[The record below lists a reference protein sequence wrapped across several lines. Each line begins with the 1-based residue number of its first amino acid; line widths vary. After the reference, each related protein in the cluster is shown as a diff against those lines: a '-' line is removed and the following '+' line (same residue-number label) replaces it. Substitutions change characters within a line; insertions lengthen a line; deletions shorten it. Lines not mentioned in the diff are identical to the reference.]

1 MKNWRH
7 SDLLRK
13 NLAAAVATLASWDVL
28 TPAGGAAVAGIAF
41 GAIGKERMRTGATT
55 EGLLQVN
62 LERSEL
68 EDAGEGGVGL
78 ALLRE
83 RTHAV
88 ATALF
93 VADLEHVLLSNE
105 EALSDHELANAL
117 GSDLHLVK
125 PPSVPGHGRSFRT
138 AQATAAESLQA
149 RLGPQSHADH
159 GGEGKGTGSK
169 TRHLQ

>member
-1 MKNWRH
+1 MESLRSAQKN
-7 SDLLRK
+7 S
-13 NLAAAVATLASWDVL
+13 AAAVATLASGDVL

-41 GAIGKERMRTGATT
+41 GAIGKERMRTGATA
-55 EGLLQVN
+55 EGLLQVD

-88 ATALF
+88 ATALL

-105 EALSDHELANAL
+105 EALSDHELADSL

-125 PPSVPGHGRSFRT
+125 APSVAGHGGSFRT
-138 AQATAAESLQA
+138 AQATATESLQA
-149 RLGPQSHADH
+149 CLGPHSHADH
-159 GGEGKGTGSK
+159 GGEGKGTGSE